1 MIKHIR
7 WALVLA
13 LLVLVQSL
21 QTTPAQ
27 TTSTIELVA
36 YNKENQTVK
45 DLSTN
50 DFELRVDGRMVTLD
64 SLKWETKRPPH
75 MILLVDTSYTAMNN
89 KPLMK
94 DLVTAFID
102 AKPPQLEMAV
112 ATIGVNQQ
120 FLSGYQ
126 QSGDELVS
134 SLQKV
139 KFGGIAPLS
148 QAILGSIT
156 KFDPD
161 TGASSKEVRKVIVA
175 FSDGSDDSPAD
186 VWSEAQKTLVTRGY
200 AFYEINHIK
209 AMKTIF
215 DFKYVDKD
223 LIRLAEE
230 TGGRA
235 FRLGGLEEIGRVAR
249 QIYDRETNTYL
260 ATVNGDT
267 RISAADLNRF
277 KIKSRRKDVRID
289 VVAVH

>member
-1 MIKHIR
+1 MIKDIR
-7 WALVLA
+7 WALLLA
-13 LLVLVQSL
+13 LLVLIQSL

-45 DLSTN
+45 DLSIN
-50 DFELRVDGRMVTLD
+50 DFELRVDGHMVTLG
-64 SLKWETKRPPH
+64 SLKWETKRPPR

-134 SLQKV
+134 SLQKI

-148 QAILGSIT
+148 QAILGSVS
-156 KFDPD
+156 KFDSD

-175 FSDGSDDSPAD
+175 FSDGSDDSPVD
-186 VWSEAQKTLVTRGY
+186 VWSEAQKTLVNRGY

-267 RISAADLNRF
+267 KISAADLNRF

>member
-1 MIKHIR
+1 MTKTMG
-7 WALVLA
+7 WAVVGVL
-13 LLVLVQSL
+13 LLVHSL
-21 QTTPAQ
+21 LTAPAQ
-27 TTSTIELVA
+27 TTATIELVA

-64 SLKWETKRPPH
+64 SLRWETKRPPR
-75 MILLVDTSYTAMNN
+75 MILLVDTGYTAMNN

-102 AKPPQLEMAV
+102 VKPPQLEMAI
-112 ATIGVNQQ
+112 ATIGVSQQ

-126 QSGDELVS
+126 KSGDELVS
-134 SLQKV
+134 SFQKI
-139 KFGGIAPLS
+139 KFGGMAPLS
-148 QAILGSIT
+148 QAILGSLSH
-156 KFDPD
+156 FDPD
-161 TGASSKEVRKVIVA
+161 PGVSPKGVRKVVIA
-175 FSDGSDDSPAD
+175 FSDGSDDSPSD
-186 VWSEAQKTLVTRGY
+186 LWSQAQKTLVDRGY

-215 DFKYVDKD
+215 DFKYQDKD

-235 FRLGGLEEIGRVAR
+235 FRLNGLEDVGRVAR
-249 QIYDRETNTYL
+249 EIYDRETNTYL
-260 ATVNGDT
+260 ATVNRDT
-267 RISAADLNRF
+267 KISASDLNRF
-277 KIKSRRKDVRID
+277 KIKSRRKDIRID